1 MLIASWNVNS
11 LRVRLE
17 HLLDWLKQAEPD
29 VVCLQELKLETD
41 KFPFDEIGDAGYE
54 AAAYGQKTYNGV

>member
-29 VVCLQELKLETD
+29 VVCLQELKL
-41 KFPFDEIGDAGYE
+41 
-54 AAAYGQKTYNGV
+54 